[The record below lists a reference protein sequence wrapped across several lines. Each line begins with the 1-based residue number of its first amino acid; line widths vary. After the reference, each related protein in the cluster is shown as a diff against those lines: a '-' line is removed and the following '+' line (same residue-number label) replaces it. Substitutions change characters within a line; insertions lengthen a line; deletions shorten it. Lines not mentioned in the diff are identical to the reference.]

1 MDQRRSEGD
10 AIIVFADG
18 ASRGN
23 PGPGGW
29 GAIVA
34 FPEGNVVELGGAE
47 PYTTNN
53 RMELL
58 GAIAALERVAG
69 RTDPVLVHT
78 DSSYVI
84 QGISSWIHNW
94 RKRGW
99 KTVQGGDVINRDL
112 WERLS
117 AVAGKHVR
125 WQHVRG
131 HAGIPGNERVDTI
144 ASGLADHKFVDLF
157 NGPRAAYEVDLT
169 AGVGANAAPKRPKS
183 SSSSKSSGRAYSYLS
198 LVGGVLQRHK
208 TWPECEARVKGVAG
222 ARFKK
227 AMSPEDEGTIA
238 RSWGVSL

>member
-1 MDQRRSEGD
+1 MDRRADAGE

-18 ASRGN
+18 AARGN

-34 FPEGNVVELGGAE
+34 FPVGEVVELGGAE

-53 RMELL
+53 RMELC
-58 GAIAALERVAG
+58 ATIAALERVAG
-69 RTDPVLVHT
+69 RTDPVVVHT
-78 DSSYVI
+78 DSTYVI

-94 RKRGW
+94 RRRGW

-112 WERLS
+112 WERLA

-131 HAGIPGNERVDTI
+131 HAGIPGNERVDAI
-144 ASGLADHKFVDLF
+144 ATGLADGKWVDLYH
-157 NGPRAAYEVDLT
+157 GPRTAYGVDLT
-169 AGVGANAAPKRPKS
+169 VPTVQAKPSKPKS
-183 SSSSKSSGRAYSYLS
+183 SSTSKSSGKAYSYLS
-198 LVGGVLQRHK
+198 LVGGVLQRHA

-227 AMSPEDEGTIA
+227 AMSPDDESVIA
-238 RSWGVSL
+238 RSWGVKI